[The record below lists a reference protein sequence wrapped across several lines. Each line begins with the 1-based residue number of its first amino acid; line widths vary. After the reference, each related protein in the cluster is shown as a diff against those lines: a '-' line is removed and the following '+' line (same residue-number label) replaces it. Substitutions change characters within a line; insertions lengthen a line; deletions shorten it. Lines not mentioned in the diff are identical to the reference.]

1 MIAFGRR
8 LGSLAGDTLVLGAA
22 VLLHAGAAVL
32 LLRSSAAP
40 RPQVPPQLLT
50 DSLEL
55 ALAEI
60 ESEEVRTAEAQEP
73 EPPPV
78 QPLPAAADY
87 LFAPAGEFALPEP
100 PLPAPP
106 AFSKPPQPT
115 LPELPESDLLP
126 HETRLPEVS
135 LPPAEVQPAARPQSA
150 TGATARLEKPRLVTD
165 LSRLRKQYPAAARRN
180 GWEGTVVVALEIDAD
195 GRLAEVRI
203 HKSSGYRVLDE
214 AAVKMIRSARFA
226 GGPGTLLQPLE
237 FKLK

>member
-1 MIAFGRR
+1 MTAACRR
-8 LGSLAGDTLVLGAA
+8 IGSLAGDLLALGAA
-22 VLLHAGAAVL
+22 VLLHAGAAAL
-32 LLRSSAAP
+32 FLSRTAAP

-55 ALAEI
+55 AIAEI
-60 ESEEVRTAEAQEP
+60 ASEEVRTAEAPAQT
-73 EPPPV
+73 PPPV

-87 LFAPAGEFALPEP
+87 LFAPVGAFTLPEP

-106 AFSKPPQPT
+106 ALSNPPQPT
-115 LPELPESDLLP
+115 IPELPESDLLP

-135 LPPAEVQPAARPQSA
+135 LPPAEVQPAATPQPA
-150 TGATARLEKPRLVTD
+150 TGATARLEDPRLVTD
-165 LSRLRKQYPAAARRN
+165 LSRLKKHYPAAARRN
-180 GWEGTVVVALEIDAD
+180 GWEGTAVVALEIDAA
-195 GRLAEVRI
+195 GELIAVRI